1 MAPAP
6 FRTAMD
12 SAIASQTLQN
22 SEDRTHAAAAH
33 LLGAFVGLI
42 TAGVLFPVA
51 APTLVLVIN
60 SSRNPFVL
68 FHVNQAAWFQ
78 ALLSSIQIVATIVF
92 FVLYFVTCG
101 VGVILLVPFIP
112 LFLVG
117 WALSVLYPAYIAYQ
131 AYQGQW
137 ALYPYLGSWVLDQ
150 ESPLVAD

>member
-137 ALYPYLGSWVLDQ
+137 ALYPYLGTWVLDQ

>member
-1 MAPAP
+1 MPAP

-12 SAIASQTLQN
+12 AALASQTLQN
-22 SEDRTHAAAAH
+22 SEDRTHAAVAH
-33 LLGAFVGLI
+33 LLGAIVGLF

-78 ALLSSIQIVATIVF
+78 ALLSSIQIAATIVF

-101 VGVILLVPFIP
+101 VGVILLVPLVP

-117 WALSVLYPAYIAYQ
+117 WILSVLYPAYVAYQ

-137 ALYPYLGSWVLDQ
+137 TTYPYLGAWVLDQ
-150 ESPLVAD
+150 ESPLVVD

>member
-1 MAPAP
+1 MAGP
-6 FRTAMD
+6 FRTAMEAAQ
-12 SAIASQTLQN
+12 SAGTLQS
-22 SEDRTHAAAAH
+22 SEDRTHAALAH
-33 LLGAFVGLI
+33 LLGAVVGLL

-78 ALLSSIQIVATIVF
+78 ALLSAIQVGSTIVLLVVYF
-92 FVLYFVTCG
+92 FTCG
-101 VGVILLVPFIP
+101 MGIFLLVPFIP

-117 WALSVLYPAYIAYQ
+117 WVLSVLYPAYIAFQ
-131 AYQGQW
+131 AYNGQW
-137 ALYPYLGSWVLDQ
+137 ATYPWLGDWVLDQ